1 VGDPTGHVTGATAV
15 AGAALIVVF
24 FLTHEARA
32 PLREFFGTWAYGFSD
47 RVRLVYYDTLART
60 RKLPGAHT
68 YVFTDL
74 ERLTPAGLKW
84 TAELADML
92 AARDEAPQILNH
104 PRHVL
109 RRYDFQRALYERGVN
124 PFRVHRALSVPG
136 DVRFPVFL
144 RSEHEHRVR
153 TPLLRDAQ
161 ELERELDRVRAEGD
175 DLSTLLVVE
184 YEDVA
189 DDDGLYHRHISH
201 LVGDSI
207 VPGYVAY
214 SPNWEVKWGPF
225 LDGERLESQRASVLA
240 HEHDP
245 LFLELAELAGVQYG
259 RFDYAIAGGRVI
271 VWELNTNPTM
281 LARPSEHSNWG
292 LGQVLPHTGRV
303 VAAYEQLAGEPG
315 DGLPPVS
322 FRAPSDQLVVG
333 SPGKEPLRVR
343 VRLAPG
349 IGPMLWINERR
360 MIRNAVAR
368 RSARAAEG

>member
-1 VGDPTGHVTGATAV
+1 
-15 AGAALIVVF
+15 
-24 FLTHEARA
+24 
-32 PLREFFGTWAYGFSD
+32 
-47 RVRLVYYDTLART
+47 
-60 RKLPGAHT
+60 
-68 YVFTDL
+68 VFTDL

-92 AARDEAPQILNH
+92 AAQDEAPRILNH

-109 RRYDFQRALYERGVN
+109 RRYDLQRALYERGVN

-136 DVRFPVFL
+136 DVRFPVFV

-153 TPLLRDAQ
+153 TPLLRDTQ
-161 ELERELDRVRAEGD
+161 ELERELARARTDGD
-175 DLSTLLVVE
+175 DLSALLVVE

-189 DDDGLYHRHISH
+189 DDGGLYHRHISH
-201 LVGDSI
+201 LVGDAI

-240 HEHDP
+240 HEHDS
-245 LFLELAELAGVQYG
+245 LFRELAELAGVQYG
-259 RFDYAIAGGRVI
+259 RFDYAIADGRAI

-281 LARPSEHSNWG
+281 LARPSEHSTWG
-292 LGQVLPHTGRV
+292 LDEVLPHTGRV

-315 DGLPPVS
+315 DGLPPVR
-322 FRAPSDQLVVG
+322 FRAPSAELAVR
-333 SPGKEPLRVR
+333 SPAKERLRVK

-349 IGPMLWINERR
+349 IGPILWINERR
-360 MIRNAVAR
+360 VIKNAVAR
-368 RSARAAEG
+368 QSVRAAERT